1 MKNDAKTIQLILN
14 HMIRSLKEIV
24 PFPID
29 VQAPTMTPEPYV
41 QKELSVLIG
50 LVGALKGRIVIDTT
64 LETIQNI
71 GQEMFKMAIEE
82 HFVESLSGEIG
93 NMLAGNLCVG
103 LESDG
108 LVLDI
113 STPTVMTGQAKFHG
127 FGKAITLPVTIAG
140 EPRMKILIM
149 LDEE

>member
-82 HFVESLSGEIG
+82 HFVESLSGE
-93 NMLAGNLCVG
+93 NWQHARW
-103 LESDG
+103 
-108 LVLDI
+108 
-113 STPTVMTGQAKFHG
+113 
-127 FGKAITLPVTIAG
+127 
-140 EPRMKILIM
+140 EPLRRP
-149 LDEE
+149 

>member
-64 LETIQNI
+64 LDTIQNI

-93 NMLAGNLCVG
+93 NRLAVNLCGG

-108 LVLDI
+108 RVLDI